1 MKTFIEFDKSNAKF
15 FIDYYIEEYKIYLRI
30 PIEIEDIALDRI
42 IILNKLDF
50 SNRILLVSII

>member
-15 FIDYYIEEYKIYLRI
+15 FIDYYIEEYKIYLKI

-50 SNRILLVSII
+50 SNRILLASII